1 MENKSHVPNHQPE
14 MDRIVLVDLQEI
26 QRHLHVF
33 SLLPC
38 LEGFLIPGQ
47 GSKKKHGA
55 GDARTS
61 KDHVLYKV
69 MK

>member
-1 MENKSHVPNHQPE
+1 

-47 GSKKKHGA
+47 GSKKNNMA
-55 GDARTS
+55 
-61 KDHVLYKV
+61 LV
-69 MK
+69 MQGLQKTMFYTEKIVWVFMAKMDK